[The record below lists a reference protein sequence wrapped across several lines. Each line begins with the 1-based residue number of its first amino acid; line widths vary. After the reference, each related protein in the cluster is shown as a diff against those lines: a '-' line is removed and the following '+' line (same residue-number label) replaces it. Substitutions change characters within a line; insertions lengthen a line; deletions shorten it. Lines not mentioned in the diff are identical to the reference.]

1 VRGQLPALASQ
12 AQILVVDDTAS
23 KRVAI
28 RSIVEPL
35 GHSVVEAES
44 GEAALK
50 AVTAHTFAV
59 ILMDVQMPEMDGYE
73 TARLI
78 RMRKQCEHTPIIFIT
93 AYARDEADIPIA
105 YESGAVDFIFA
116 PIVPDVLRAKV
127 SVFVELFL
135 KSQELEQSL
144 TEVTVLSHRSR
155 DAEARTR
162 AVLEN
167 VADGI
172 VTVNDEGLIESFNRA
187 ASVMLKYSE
196 VEVVGRPFA
205 MLVAAEERKEF
216 KSSRRYGVPGS
227 PLVPKAGRA
236 AETVGRRK
244 DGTTFAMELDFTDLR
259 LDSHNI
265 RVGCLR
271 DVSQRRT
278 YTEMLQ
284 HQTLHDPLTD
294 LPNRVLLG
302 DRVTQAIRGAMRTGD
317 PLALL
322 LMDLD
327 GFKAVNDTHGHQCGD
342 ELLKAVAVRL
352 GEALRDGDTI
362 ARLGGDEFGI
372 LPFGSTDLAGAA
384 TVAWKLQQALEQPFE
399 VAGHSITVRA
409 SIGMTL
415 IPEHGDNLDDLLRR
429 ADLAMYDAKGSGG
442 GYALFAAEHEEAPA
456 RRLAL
461 LGDLRRSVAS
471 DELTLHYQPKVDL
484 TTGQTTG
491 VEALIRWNHPS
502 GRLLMPSEFMP
513 DVERN
518 ELMVPVTEW
527 VVNEALKT
535 LHGWHEQGFDLSM
548 AINVGARCLAEGT
561 GFFEML
567 DEVMGRWSIPADKVT
582 LELTESAFLDTEMPG
597 LLSRLEKV
605 AARLSIDDF
614 GTGYSSLVYLQRL
627 PVVELKADRSFGTTL
642 PSDAVIV
649 RSIIDLARNLGLRVV
664 AEGVEDEA
672 TMERLISWGCH
683 TAQGFHFSRA
693 LPAADLIEWLGT
705 SAYGMLRRVNA
716 VVATG

>member
-1 VRGQLPALASQ
+1 MASHPELTLVRSGSL
-12 AQILVVDDTAS
+12 AQILIVDDSAA

-35 GHSVVEAES
+35 GHSVVEAAS

-50 AVTAHTFAV
+50 AVTAQTFAV
-59 ILMDVQMPEMDGYE
+59 ILMDVQMPEMGGYE

-78 RMRKQCEHTPIIFIT
+78 RMRKQSEHTPIIFVT
-93 AYARDEADIPIA
+93 AYARDEAEIPMA

-116 PIVPDVLRAKV
+116 PIVPDVLRAKI

-135 KSQELEQSL
+135 KSHALEN
-144 TEVTVLSHRSR
+144 
-155 DAEARTR
+155 AEARTR

-172 VTVNDEGLIESFNRA
+172 VTVSDEGLIESFNRA
-187 ASVMLKYSE
+187 ASVLFQYSE
-196 VEVVGRPFA
+196 AEAVGQPFS
-205 MLVAAEERKEF
+205 MLVAVEQRKEF
-216 KSSRRYGVPGS
+216 TSSRRGGAVVTPPVPM
-227 PLVPKAGRA
+227 AGRA
-236 AETVGRRK
+236 VESVGCRK
-244 DGTTFAMELDFTDLR
+244 DGSTFAMEYDFSELR
-259 LDSHNI
+259 LDTRSIH
-265 RVGCLR
+265 VGCLR

-302 DRVTQAIRGAMRTGD
+302 DRVAQAIRGAQRTGD

-327 GFKAVNDTHGHQCGD
+327 GFKEVNDTHGHQCGD

-352 GEALRDGDTI
+352 ADALREGDTV

-372 LPFGSTDLAGAA
+372 LPYGTTDLAGAA

-399 VAGHSITVRA
+399 VAGHSITVKA

-461 LGDLRRSVAS
+461 LGDLRRSVQR
-471 DELTLHYQPKVDL
+471 DELVLHYQPKVDL
-484 TTGQTTG
+484 KTGTTTG
-491 VEALIRWNHPS
+491 VEALIRWNHPTGS
-502 GRLLMPSEFMP
+502 LLEPAEFMP

-535 LHGWHEQGFDLSM
+535 LHGWREQGHDLTM
-548 AINVGARCLAEGT
+548 AINVGARCLGEGT

-567 DEVMGRWSIPADKVT
+567 EEQMAHWSIPPDQVT
-582 LELTESAFLDTEMPG
+582 LELTERAFLDTEMPG
-597 LLSRLEKV
+597 LLSRLESV
-605 AARLSIDDF
+605 APRLSIDDF

-627 PVVELKADRSFGTTL
+627 PVVELKADRSFVTSL
-642 PSDAVIV
+642 SSDVVIV
-649 RSIIDLARNLGLRVV
+649 RSIIDLAHNLGLNVV

-672 TMERLISWGCH
+672 TMKRLISYGCD
-683 TAQGFHFSRA
+683 TAQGFHFSPA
-693 LPAADLIEWLGT
+693 LPSADLLEWLET
-705 SAYGMLRRVNA
+705 SEYGVTRPHRLRVQPS
-716 VVATG
+716 VA